1 MKKQIYKAPQA
12 DSFPVESERS
22 VCLSLDDPE
31 LEGWNNDEEI
41 IW

>member
-1 MKKQIYKAPQA
+1 MIKENYKTPQA
-12 DSFPVESERS
+12 ESCPIDSGRNL
-22 VCLSLDDPE
+22 CQSLDDPE